1 MWGRICRAAAPS
13 PAMPILRRFGTRFA
27 AVRYV
32 RGACAVR
39 AGAEQP
45 DPFVDHVEMDD
56 LVLGRIADHPH
67 RLAAL
72 LHGLDLLPQHPPT
85 HHDAPV
91 GGAQVVLRAGGGGA
105 LRFPRQG
112 ILPPHDIHLVLSL
125 RAPWRAALT

>member
-72 LHGLDLLPQHPPT
+72 LHGLDLLPPQPPT
-85 HHDAPV
+85 HHDAAV
-91 GGAQVVLRAGGGGA
+91 GGAPGLLRCVGDWAQ
-105 LRFPRQG
+105 R
-112 ILPPHDIHLVLSL
+112 V
-125 RAPWRAALT
+125 